1 MKPPLA
7 CGPRRGDQA
16 FTAGRITFGELLK
29 RRNGLRIAESYG
41 SSLPGSNRFTL
52 TMPLM
57 EGHEIAVV
65 DKTDLG

>member
-1 MKPPLA
+1 MKPPLSVRSA
-7 CGPRRGDQA
+7 KRDQA

-52 TMPLM
+52 TLPLM
-57 EGHEIAVV
+57 EGNEIAVV